1 MKSKLTEMKE
11 LLREM
16 RSKKMSFFYIVVQM
30 KGFKKNELI
39 VNHVSN
45 LEKKIEYYLKT
56 YDANLNHKFAD
67 GVKIVS
73 YGIAHSLEDITFEM

>member
-1 MKSKLTEMKE
+1 MQSKLAEMKE
-11 LLREM
+11 LLREVK
-16 RSKKMSFFYIVVQM
+16 STKMNFFYIMVQM

-45 LEKKIEYYLKT
+45 LDKKIEYYLKT

-73 YGIAHSLEDITFEM
+73 YGIARSLEDITFEL